1 MPKRSAPVR
10 AFPKLRTV
18 YLGTSRFAVDV
29 LEALAES
36 RHKPALVVTP
46 PDRPRGRGRRM
57 ASPPVADAA
66 RALGIELYQTARVS
80 DEEPVARIDE
90 VAPGALVVCQFG
102 QLIKEPLLSSHLIL
116 NVHPSLLPRWRGA
129 APIERALMSGDKTTG
144 MTIFKITEGLD
155 SGPIAL
161 VREEPVRTDD
171 TAGTL
176 AERLSRLGAELMIEA
191 LDAAE
196 EDRLELVEQ
205 REEGVTYAEKIDS
218 ADRQLDPRRPAD
230 ELERTVRAMTPG
242 IGAYLELEGAER
254 LGVGKARVA
263 GASPSVGELAVEDGR
278 LLLGCA
284 DGALELI
291 EVKPAGKRAMSAAE
305 YLRGHP
311 APARALLPKPA
322 D

>member
-1 MPKRSAPVR
+1 
-10 AFPKLRTV
+10 LRTV

-102 QLIKEPLLSSHLIL
+102 QLIKEPLLSRHLIL

-129 APIERALMSGDKTTG
+129 APIERALISGDETTG

-161 VREEPVRTDD
+161 VREEAVRTDD

-205 REEGVTYAEKIDS
+205 PKEGVTYAEKIDS
-218 ADRQLDPRRPAD
+218 AERQLDPRRPAD

-263 GASPSVGELAVEDGR
+263 GASPAVGELAVEDGR

-284 DGALELI
+284 GGALELL
-291 EVKPAGKRAMSAAE
+291 ELKPAGKRAMSAAE

-311 APARALLPKPA
+311 APARALPPKPA